1 MSKVTTYTVDET
13 MERSIEDI
21 RKALGATSNGEV
33 IRRAVALMKLAVDSA
48 DKDGRVEIVDKNDG
62 VLQRIPL
69 R

>member
-33 IRRAVALMKLAVDSA
+33 IRRAIALMKLAVDSA